1 METAKRVALGI
12 FATAALAM
20 TISFFLFPASAGGGF

>member
-12 FATAALAM
+12 FASAALAM
-20 TISFFLFPASAGGGF
+20 VISFFLFPASAGGGF